1 MKGIFLTMTG
11 LVTGLNF
18 YLAYIFAMN
27 STQGSIYI
35 MPLTLLLV
43 YVIEILFQLILG
55 LVLIALDKVESP
67 TDIILPNFGFILFK
81 MKKIYY
87 SELGYFWTLK
97 LKERIHVYKITPFYI
112 KNLFDTGFYGDIEY
126 TRLNIKK
133 ELEEI
138 YAEELKRKKI
148 TDTYKK
154 WNGYI
159 DLKSERDDKLNQLG
173 LFHDEMN

>member
-1 MKGIFLTMTG
+1 MKGIFLTVTG

-18 YLAYIFAMN
+18 YLAYIFIM
-27 STQGSIYI
+27 SSVQGSIY
-35 MPLTLLLV
+35 MTPLTFIIV
-43 YVIEILFQLILG
+43 YLFGIIFQLILG
-55 LVLIALDKVESP
+55 LILMMLDKVESP

-97 LKERIHVYKITPFYI
+97 IKDRIYVYKITPFYL
-112 KNLFDTGFYGDIEY
+112 KKLFDTNFYGDIERL
-126 TRLNIKK
+126 RLNIKT

-148 TDTYKK
+148 KDSYKN

-159 DLKSERDDKLNQLG
+159 DLKSERDDKLNELG
-173 LFHDEMN
+173 V